1 MLGRDAVQDEVERA
15 GVLGHRGG
23 VGRDDDL
30 MGAEA
35 EAVGDLGR
43 RGREQHD
50 VRAEGAGELHAHV
63 AEAAKADDADL
74 LAGADLPVAE
84 RGVGRDAGAE
94 QRGGGGEVHAL
105 GDA

>member
-1 MLGRDAVQDEVERA
+1 MGGDAVQDEVERA

-30 MGAEA
+30 MRSEA
-35 EAVGDLGR
+35 KAIGDLGR
-43 RGREQHD
+43 GGREEHD
-50 VRAEGAGELHAHV
+50 VGAEGAGDLHAHV

-84 RGVGRDAGAE
+84 RGIGRNAGAE
-94 QRGGGGEVHAL
+94 ERGGGGEIHAL
-105 GDA
+105 RDA